1 MSHKIV
7 EHFQDPTICDQLKD
21 KILATPSGVPTAGI
35 ESVAFESAKKR
46 QPSLPLHRLEHVIVF
61 INIFIDMCMKY

>member
-1 MSHKIV
+1 MVNYHMSHKIV

-35 ESVAFESAKKR
+35 EPVAFESAKR
-46 QPSLPLHRLEHVIVF
+46 GSLVF
-61 INIFIDMCMKY
+61 RFID